1 MGPFHGEAAFIQG
14 LTSNFR
20 ALRENNGH
28 PVFKAQFWEE
38 HLVKVLRDL
47 RPRLTHGDVQ
57 RRNIMV
63 AERADCTVEGGPRTF
78 DVFLVDW
85 EMAGWLP
92 RFWEFFIASKRY
104 HFTEM
109 DEHWWCHLG
118 KFLDVRLGEAATLSM
133 FEQDYG

>member
-1 MGPFHGEAAFIQG
+1 
-14 LTSNFR
+14 
-20 ALRENNGH
+20 
-28 PVFKAQFWEE
+28 
-38 HLVKVLRDL
+38 
-47 RPRLTHGDVQ
+47 
-57 RRNIMV
+57 MV